1 MESRSSFREFSNY
14 WIDPMMN
21 DRKLCFARAK
31 RVVVKIGSNVLTQNN
46 GLNLKV
52 IRSITRQ
59 ICRLIDDG
67 REVILVSSGAMAS
80 GVKKVGLPNRPDE
93 LPKRQAVAA
102 VGQAGLIREYEKA
115 FARYHKKV
123 AQILLTSEDLSNRKR
138 YLNARNTL
146 YTLLGWQV
154 VPVINENDTVSVEEI
169 KLGDNDN
176 LAAMIALLMEADLL
190 ISLTDIEGLFNRDP
204 RIHQDAELIP
214 TVTAITK
221 ITEQYASE
229 IPGALGSGG
238 MISKIRAARKV
249 NSAGVPMV
257 IAKGDKPNILIKLFS
272 QRPLGTFF
280 VPRKEKLASR
290 KCWIAFSL
298 KPHGVIKIDDG
309 AANAILKNGKS
320 LLPSG
325 ILAVEEDFQIGAPVE
340 FKNQKNEILGVGLA
354 NYSAADIR
362 QIMGLKSNQI
372 KAVLGHKAYDEV
384 IHRDNLVIT
393 YENPSQECV

>member
-1 MESRSSFREFSNY
+1 MINNQKFS
-14 WIDPMMN
+14 
-21 DRKLCFARAK
+21 LGRAK

-46 GLNLKV
+46 GLNLKA
-52 IRSITRQ
+52 IQFITRQ

-80 GVKKVGLPNRPDE
+80 GVKKVGLPKRPDE

-102 VGQAGLIREYEKA
+102 VGQAGLIMEYEKA
-115 FARYHKKV
+115 FGRFHKKV

-154 VPVINENDTVSVEEI
+154 VPIINENDTVSVEEI

-176 LAAMIALLMEADLL
+176 LAAMITLLMEADIL
-190 ISLTDIEGLFNRDP
+190 INLTDIEGLYNKDP
-204 RIHQDAELIP
+204 RIHHDAELIP
-214 TVTAITK
+214 MVTTITK
-221 ITEQYASE
+221 STEQYASE
-229 IPGALGSGG
+229 IPGALGTGG

-257 IAKGDKPNILIKLFS
+257 IAKGDEPNILIKLFS
-272 QRPLGTFF
+272 DGAHGTFF

-298 KPHGVIKIDDG
+298 KPQGAVKIDDG

-325 ILAVEEDFQIGAPVE
+325 IVAVEEDFNIGAAVE
-340 FKNQKNEILGVGLA
+340 FKNRENEILGVGLA

-362 QIMGLKSNQI
+362 KIMGLKSKQI

-384 IHRDNLVIT
+384 IHRDNLAIT
-393 YENPSQECV
+393 CDC